1 MSCTDYLLF
10 QTQKP
15 ADVKCGKAQALKHG
29 LDLALSVKTYTAEN
43 FPSLSISK
51 CYSKC

>member
-1 MSCTDYLLF
+1 MSCTDYLVF

-29 LDLALSVKTYTAEN
+29 LDPALSVKTFAAES
-43 FPSLSISK
+43 FLSLSIIK
-51 CYSKC
+51 CYSKF